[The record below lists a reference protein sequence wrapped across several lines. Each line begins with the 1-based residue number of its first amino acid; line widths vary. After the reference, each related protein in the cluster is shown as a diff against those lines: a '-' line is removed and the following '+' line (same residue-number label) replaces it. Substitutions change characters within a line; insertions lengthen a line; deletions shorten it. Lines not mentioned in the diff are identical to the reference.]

1 MTRTRP
7 PLQGPHALLYARFLP
22 APVTADLKE
31 TQNLF
36 LADVWWTS
44 LLDCGTGPKKVRRW
58 GGYFGIYF
66 LSFIEGQLT
75 NKICEVFK
83 VCNVVTMCGH
93 TVCSRHRVD

>member
-1 MTRTRP
+1 MDVAAGLWNRT
-7 PLQGPHALLYARFLP
+7 QESTEVG
-22 APVTADLKE
+22 E
-31 TQNLF
+31 
-36 LADVWWTS
+36 
-44 LLDCGTGPKKVRRW
+44 
-58 GGYFGIYF
+58 YFGIYF